1 MVRAVIP
8 WEYPLDQLSLL
19 NQNFRF
25 DAVDCDIH
33 SPVPRWSANT
43 RAFSSDYQSSMD
55 WRRRGKDRFS
65 STDSILLMSRA
76 FGAYFALVGN
86 LAGKLLRPAADETH
100 SFARDTELLR
110 CREDISLENA
120 RKSKTAWRSGVDSN
134 SRFRLFSAKTAPR
147 TSPYGHQSRRAGMMH
162 QL

>member
-110 CREDISLENA
+110 SERTSLWRMPENRRLLGGAEWIRTLGSACLA
-120 RKSKTAWRSGVDSN
+120 RKRPFERHSTDINHA
-134 SRFRLFSAKTAPR
+134 APE
-147 TSPYGHQSRRAGMMH
+147 
-162 QL
+162 

>member
-43 RAFSSDYQSSMD
+43 RAFFL
-55 WRRRGKDRFS
+55 RL
-65 STDSILLMSRA
+65 SIFHGLAPSWEGSL
-76 FGAYFALVGN
+76 FIHGLYFAHE
-86 LAGKLLRPAADETH
+86 P
-100 SFARDTELLR
+100 
-110 CREDISLENA
+110 SL
-120 RKSKTAWRSGVDSN
+120 W
-134 SRFRLFSAKTAPR
+134 RLFR
-147 TSPYGHQSRRAGMMH
+147 TSWKFGGKTSQARGR
-162 QL
+162 